1 MKLEQQVVSLE
12 LAQKMKELGVKQ
24 ESIYYW
30 RSCSNN
36 TRPEPENWYYSHRV
50 VSSSEPVPEH
60 FNNARLRIYSAY
72 TVAELYSL
80 LYSNGICD
88 ILISVKPEELA
99 DYLAEM
105 LCKKLSK

>member
-1 MKLEQQVVSLE
+1 MKLEQQVTSLKVS
-12 LAQKMKELGVKQ
+12 QKMNELGFKQ
-24 ESIYYW
+24 ESLFKWIF
-30 RSCSNN
+30 RVG
-36 TRPEPENWYYSHRV
+36 EPYELVYLPIELKKS
-50 VSSSEPVPEH
+50 
-60 FNNARLRIYSAY
+60 FSAY

-88 ILISVKPEELA
+88 ILITVKPKELA

>member
-1 MKLEQQVVSLE
+1 MKLESQVCSLE
-12 LAQKMKELGVKQ
+12 LAQKLKSLGVKQ
-24 ESIYYW
+24 DSVYYW
-30 RSCSNN
+30 RSVSNN
-36 TRPEPENWYYSHRV
+36 TAPEPENWYYSHRV
-50 VSSSEPVPEH
+50 VPSDEPVPEH
-60 FNNARLRIYSAY
+60 FNNARLRFCSAF

-88 ILISVKPEELA
+88 ILITVKPEELA